1 MNAETFNGLMQQV
14 SRLTLRQRALL
25 KKRIDEVDGQ
35 AQGLAVIESQSVSQ
49 PRCCPH
55 CQSAELALH
64 GHVNGLQR
72 YRCQA
77 CRRTFNALTGTAL
90 ARLRKK
96 EKWLGFSGALA
107 ASQPLRSAAATLGV
121 HRNTALR
128 WRHRFLT
135 GLKADR
141 TTTLQGITEADE
153 TYVLESRKG
162 CRKLNRSPRRR
173 GGRAS
178 KAGLSG
184 ELVCVLVARDRTGQ
198 TLDWVTGAGQ
208 MSKAQLSSA
217 LQPVLARDALLVSDG
232 NPTYR
237 YFAQDG
243 GISHD
248 AINLSTGAHVRG
260 AVHIQ
265 NVNAYHGRLK
275 QWLRRFHGVATHFLE
290 NYLGWFRCLD
300 THRANSRE
308 GILAMALGKFPH
320 LTVT

>member
-1 MNAETFNGLMQQV
+1 MNAETFNGLMQRV

-25 KKRIDEVDGQ
+25 RKRLDEVDGQ
-35 AQGLAVIESQSVSQ
+35 AQGLAVIESQSATE
-49 PRCCPH
+49 PRGCPH
-55 CQSAELALH
+55 CQGTALDLH
-64 GHVNGLQR
+64 GQVNGLQR
-72 YRCQA
+72 YRCQV

-96 EKWLGFSGALA
+96 DKWLGFGGALA
-107 ASQPLRSAAATLGV
+107 ASQPLRPAAATLGV

-128 WRHRFLT
+128 WRHRFLS

-141 TTTLQGITEADE
+141 ATTLQGITEADE
-153 TYVLESRKG
+153 TYILESRKG
-162 CRKLNRSPRRR
+162 CRKLDRPPRRR
-173 GGRAS
+173 GGKAS

-217 LQPVLARDALLVSDG
+217 LQPVLAKDALLVSDG

-237 YFAQDG
+237 YFAQDA

-248 AINLSTGAHVRG
+248 AINASAGVHVKG

-275 QWLRRFHGVATHFLE
+275 QWLHRFHGVATHYLD
-290 NYLGWFRCLD
+290 NYLGWFRCMD
-300 THRANSRE
+300 THHANSRE
-308 GILAMALGKFPH
+308 CILAMALGKFPH

>member
-14 SRLTLRQRALL
+14 SRLTLRQRTLL
-25 KKRIDEVDGQ
+25 RKRLDEVDCQ
-35 AQGLAVIESQSVSQ
+35 AQGLAVIESQTATE
-49 PRCCPH
+49 PRSYPH
-55 CQSAELALH
+55 CQGTSLYLH
-64 GHVNGLQR
+64 GQVNGLQR

-77 CRRTFNALTGTAL
+77 CRRAFNALTGTAL

-96 EKWLGFSGALA
+96 DKWFGFGGVLA
-107 ASQPLRSAAATLGV
+107 ASQPLRPAAATLGV

-128 WRHRFLT
+128 WRHRFLS

-141 TTTLQGITEADE
+141 ATTLQGITEADE
-153 TYVLESRKG
+153 TYILESRKG
-162 CRKLNRSPRRR
+162 CRKLNRPPRRR
-173 GGRAS
+173 GSKAS

-208 MSKAQLSSA
+208 MSKAQLSGA
-217 LQPVLARDALLVSDG
+217 LQSVLTRDALLVSDG

-237 YFAQDG
+237 SFAQDA

-248 AINLSTGAHVRG
+248 AINLSAGVHVRG
-260 AVHIQ
+260 AVHLQ
-265 NVNAYHGRLK
+265 NVNAYHDRLK
-275 QWLRRFHGVATHFLE
+275 PWLHRFHGVATRYLD
-290 NYLGWFRCLD
+290 NYLGWLRCMD
-300 THRANSRE
+300 THHANSRE
-308 GILAMALGKFPH
+308 GILAMALEKFPH